1 MWHLR
6 RGMAADRDETTEL
19 EAHALSL
26 ILRCPSLTAYQL
38 RQSFA
43 ESPTRLIAMSQG
55 TVYPLVQRLKKRGFI
70 EAEEVQGDGRKA
82 ERLRCTAAGEDAL
95 RAWLWRSDLA
105 IPEDPLRSKV
115 LILGVLTQPERQ
127 RWAKTMRAQLLEAL
141 ADFEDFAE
149 ANPGPLLQLAHDN
162 ARTSLLAR
170 IRWVERVATVLEGEE
185 AISVQPLEAGRSSA
199 KS

>member
-1 MWHLR
+1 
-6 RGMAADRDETTEL
+6 MAAVRDETTEL

-70 EAEEVQGDGRKA
+70 EAEEVQGDGRRA
-82 ERLRCTAAGEDAL
+82 SSPAAVQRNRSAL
-95 RAWLWRSDLA
+95 RAWLWRTDLA

-170 IRWVERVATVLEGEE
+170 IRWVERVMSVLEGEE
-185 AISVQPLEAGRSSA
+185 AISVQSLEAGRSPA
-199 KS
+199 KP